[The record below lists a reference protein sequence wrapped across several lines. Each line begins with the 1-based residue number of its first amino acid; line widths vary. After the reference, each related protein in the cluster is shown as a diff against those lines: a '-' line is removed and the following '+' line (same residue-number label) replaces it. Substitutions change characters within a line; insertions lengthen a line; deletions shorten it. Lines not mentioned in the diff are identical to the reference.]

1 MQESTLEAPT
11 QEQSTPYAVEMHN
24 ITKSWPGVVAND
36 HVNLKVLKG
45 EIHALVGEN
54 GAGKSTLMNI
64 LYGLIHPDSGEILI
78 NGKPVHM
85 TGPRDAIALGIGMVH
100 QHFMLIP
107 VFSVGENIM
116 LGREPVDGLRLYD
129 RRSEER

>member
-1 MQESTLEAPT
+1 MSESAL
-11 QEQSTPYAVEMHN
+11 AVDMRG
-24 ITKSWPGVVAND
+24 ITKQFPGVLANNNVD
-36 HVNLKVLKG
+36 FSVREG

-78 NGKPVHM
+78 NGKPSHIP
-85 TGPRDAIALGIGMVH
+85 GPRDAIALGIGMVH

-116 LGREPVDGLRLYD
+116 LGREPVAVGGVYD
-129 RRSEER
+129 